1 MSASDGSGASIV
13 EFVGVVGTGE
23 IAGSATAAAMP
34 ALVCKWVKFKAL
46 NDNAGRVF
54 IGIASGLTKPDN
66 ATDATTGLCLSPNE
80 ETDWLPAPKG
90 NMNGFR
96 RICDNAGDDLTYIAL
111 S

>member
-1 MSASDGSGASIV
+1 MAGQRVTDTFRII
-13 EFVGVVGTGE
+13 GTGE

-34 ALVCKWVKFKAL
+34 ALACKWVKFKAL

-54 IGIASGLTKPDN
+54 IGVTSGVTKPN
-66 ATDATTGLCLSPNE
+66 GTSDATTGLCLSANE
-80 ETDWLPAPKG
+80 ETDWLPTSG
-90 NMNGFR
+90 NMSGFY